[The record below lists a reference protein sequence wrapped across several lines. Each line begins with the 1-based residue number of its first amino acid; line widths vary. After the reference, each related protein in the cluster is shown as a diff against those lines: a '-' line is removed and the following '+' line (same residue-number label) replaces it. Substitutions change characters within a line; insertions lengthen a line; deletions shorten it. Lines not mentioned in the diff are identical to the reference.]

1 MENDEVNM
9 MALRRIKCIL
19 CHQVIL
25 MPDLPP
31 SKYINH
37 LMSTHDIIF
46 DIEFLINRTLLQ
58 QYPELAQPEPCS
70 CKGKEISAN
79 DAKITNQQAESNVH
93 KKQISMQESA
103 SKLQE
108 IFPPSVSI
116 TPVLK
121 RKGSEEKVEAKR
133 IKSNQDVVQVNGITI
148 IEETSITPKECEP
161 SWSLGCLYRC
171 QICSVK
177 FQTLSSFKSHLF
189 FHKVTVDDYIK
200 QHGDP
205 GVKFQHHICIKCSQ
219 MVQQDPFYLKEH
231 LATHDLTLAAYT
243 QLFEA
248 QMNDQIE
255 NGHLNEKDSHADADV
270 ASTMSSTS
278 KSSPGAPSDFR
289 KSVDNLSETSSSSN
303 MQDDLKIKE
312 CTVNL
317 TPIDN
322 QPIEAS
328 DENSSEDGM
337 NMFDVINI
345 KTEPDIEIGYF
356 GNNEFDM
363 SRFNGSDLEMSITQN
378 IIRDLTKTAES
389 FFQNQAMQFQ
399 EQHHFPV
406 QSAGRIPWY
415 HGCLYQC
422 AIANCKRQF
431 FEKVFLKS
439 HVDTQHEGINFD
451 QYAIEYGNANTII
464 HYHECEI
471 CGKGIVHTARNIEN
485 HLVGQHSVTLSQY
498 YEEFKQS
505 INIVNLEITDETLL
519 IIPPDQSM
527 IEDTKP
533 LKFPGENLN
542 MQNRSVDWAD
552 RCIYECKE
560 CSPPET
566 FDTHSKVS
574 YHVKKKHCMAM
585 KDYTTKFGRAMI
597 YEEKHTCQIC
607 GSHVLW
613 ERSSIYQH
621 IYQVHNRMTM
631 EEYGRLMTSYKDAP
645 AEPVQKMTR
654 QMSYVESNIDWT
666 NECVF
671 ECKLCQPTRKFNSKN
686 KISFHVKRMHSL
698 KMTEYNSMYGTSLLS
713 RSWHTCQIC
722 GISILCDY
730 FSLYQHVTKGHK
742 VSLNDYQDQLMTNYD
757 AERIE
762 WLNRCI
768 FGCKICKAEFSFRS
782 DFTSHIETVHNI
794 SMNTYRK
801 DNGSVFKHKE
811 IHICQIKSCGKKFCW
826 ETLSLKAH
834 IEKKHEMQAIEYYE
848 RFMANYAEKSPTSEA
863 NRKGSGVE
871 PVDSRINQCEYQ
883 CHLCDEIFDVD
894 RYFSEHLKNTHHITK
909 NDYKAS
915 FGLGLSKKVAQ
926 NCQLCK
932 ANPKEFLMD
941 QAYLGV
947 HIRITHKS
955 SINSYL
961 QKIEAAHEI
970 PEDIKDTEDWCYQCR
985 FICCETVFRQ
995 KWKFDRHISASHG
1008 ILVSEFFEQNRHSP
1022 GYFLRKMYHT
1032 CKVCSKEIVCDKG
1045 PMQSH
1050 VRTHDLSL
1058 DGYYQNFVLSSIKPP
1073 SDWLNIAIHKNVIH
1087 TCQVCHQNIPWNSD
1101 KITAHLATHNLTAD
1115 LYKQHCM
1122 TAYKFNK
1129 AATAH
1134 MSDDSNWS
1142 DKNKWECKVEGCRVP
1157 LASRVKLVLHIQR
1170 VHTLTALE
1178 YFRAH
1183 KDSLQTDKQHTCQLC
1198 CANILWDSYYLRE
1211 HLRIKHK
1218 MKMVTYKNRFIANYN
1233 ADITADEARTKRKKF
1248 PGKIAKKKIEHKPTK
1263 KIFSQSDAEIWATG
1277 CLFSC
1282 QMCNPATPIAGH
1294 DEFTSHL
1301 IKTHNTPFY
1310 KYAKQFQDYKLVSGF
1325 HFCKICQKNVKWDI
1339 DPLTKHF
1346 EDIHKLSLEEYYEEH
1361 KPKMPK
1367 LLNGAAEASK
1377 EMNDADN
1384 IKKEDFE
1391 NIDNTEKTGENIMIS
1406 DVQSISAVI
1415 GTKV

>member
-1 MENDEVNM
+1 MANDEVNM
-9 MALRRIKCIL
+9 MELRRIKCIL

-31 SKYINH
+31 AKYINH

-58 QYPELAQPEPCS
+58 QYPELAQPETCS
-70 CKGKEISAN
+70 CKGNKISAN
-79 DAKITNQQAESNVH
+79 DAKPITPQTESNVLQ
-93 KKQISMQESA
+93 KQISMQESA

-121 RKGSEEKVEAKR
+121 RKGSEEKIEPKR
-133 IKSNQDVVQVNGITI
+133 MKSDQDSVQVNGITI
-148 IEETSITPKECEP
+148 IEETSIIPKECEP

-205 GVKFQHHICIKCSQ
+205 GVKFQHHICLKCSQ

-231 LATHDLTLAAYT
+231 LATHDLTLAEYT

-248 QMNDQIE
+248 QLNDLSE
-255 NGHLNEKDSHADADV
+255 SVHLNEKDSQADADV

-278 KSSPGAPSDFR
+278 KSSPGAPGDFR

-303 MQDDLKIKE
+303 MQEELKLKE
-312 CTVNL
+312 CVVNL
-317 TPIDN
+317 TPLDN
-322 QPIEAS
+322 QPVEAS

-356 GNNEFDM
+356 GNNENEFDM
-363 SRFNGSDLEMSITQN
+363 SRFNGNDVEMSITQN

-389 FFQNQAMQFQ
+389 FFQNQAMHFQ
-399 EQHHFPV
+399 NHQNLSI
-406 QSAGRIPWY
+406 QSAGKIPWY

-422 AIANCKRQF
+422 AIESCKRQF

-439 HVDTQHEGINFD
+439 HVDTQHTGINFD

-464 HYHECEI
+464 HYHECEM
-471 CGKGIVHTARNIEN
+471 CGKGIIHTARNIEN
-485 HLVGQHSVTLSQY
+485 HLVGQHAVTLSQY
-498 YEEFKQS
+498 YEEFKHS

-519 IIPPDQSM
+519 IIPPDPRM
-527 IEDTKP
+527 IEDQKP
-533 LKFPGENLN
+533 FKFTGENLN
-542 MQNRSVDWAD
+542 VQNRSVDWAD

-574 YHVKKKHCMAM
+574 YHVKKKHFMAM
-585 KDYTTKFGRAMI
+585 KDYTTKWGRAMI

-631 EEYGRLMTSYKDAP
+631 EEYGRLMTQYKDAP
-645 AEPVQKMTR
+645 SEPVQKTTR

-671 ECKLCQPTRKFNSKN
+671 ECKICQPTRKFNSKN

-698 KMTEYNSMYGTSLLS
+698 KMTQYNSMYGTSLLS

-742 VSLNDYQDQLMTNYD
+742 VSLNDYQEQLMTNYD
-757 AERIE
+757 IERIE

-782 DFTSHIETVHNI
+782 DFTAHIETVHNM
-794 SMNTYRK
+794 SMNAYRK
-801 DNGSVFKHKE
+801 DNGTVFKHKE

-848 RFMANYAEKSPTSEA
+848 RFMTNYAEKSPTSES

-883 CHLCDEIFDVD
+883 CHLCDETFDID
-894 RYFSEHLKNTHHITK
+894 RYFSEHLKNTHAITK

-932 ANPKEFLMD
+932 GNPKEFLMD

-947 HIRITHKS
+947 HIKITHKQ

-961 QKIEAAHEI
+961 QRIEAAHEI
-970 PEDIKDTEDWCYQCR
+970 QEDIKDTEDWCYQCK

-995 KWKFDRHISASHG
+995 KWKFDRHIGANHG
-1008 ILVSEFFEQNRHSP
+1008 ILVSEFFEQNRNSP
-1022 GYFLRKMYHT
+1022 GYFLRKMYHK
-1032 CKVCSKEIVCDKG
+1032 CKVCSKEILCDKG

-1058 DGYYQNFVLSSIKPP
+1058 DGYYQNFVLSTVEPP
-1073 SDWLNIAIHKNVIH
+1073 TDWMNIAIHKNVIH
-1087 TCQVCHQNIPWNSD
+1087 TCQICHQNVPWNSD
-1101 KITAHLATHNLTAD
+1101 KITAHLTTHNITAD

-1122 TAYKFNK
+1122 TMYKFNK
-1129 AATAH
+1129 AATTH
-1134 MSDDSNWS
+1134 MSNDSNWS
-1142 DKNKWECKVEGCRVP
+1142 DKNNWECKVEGCRVP

-1183 KDSLQTDKQHTCQLC
+1183 KDSLQTDKQHKCQLC
-1198 CANILWDSYYLRE
+1198 CSEILWDSYYLRE

-1218 MKMVTYKNRFIANYN
+1218 MKMVTYKNRFIAAYN
-1233 ADITADEARTKRKKF
+1233 PDITADEARNKRKKF

-1263 KIFSQSDAEIWATG
+1263 KIIAQTDAEIWATG

-1282 QMCNPATPIAGH
+1282 QMCVPATPIAGQ

-1301 IKTHNTPFY
+1301 IKTHDTPFY

-1367 LLNGAAEASK
+1367 LVNGAPKTSNDTDDASNNK
-1377 EMNDADN
+1377 N
-1384 IKKEDFE
+1384 EDFE
-1391 NIDNTEKTGENIMIS
+1391 NTGENIKIS
-1406 DVQSISAVI
+1406 GVQSISAVI
-1415 GTKV
+1415 GSEV